1 MDNRRTLEMDFE
13 NFENLVKDALS
24 NMFDYAAL
32 ETHPLIATGIKP
44 HPEFKGSR
52 SDFLRS
58 VLLDCIN
65 SLKPVDIEYDLLSN
79 EWRSFII
86 LSQRY
91 VENISSNELAKIL
104 MLGDRQIR
112 RSQKKAIRAVALI
125 LWDRQQKNVEL
136 NTEEIETNGFV
147 INREIINLNQVIQS
161 VLDLLKNHFEKEA
174 VFVEFVDPKNNLS
187 VNSDRIIL
195 RQILIRIF
203 NLVFQKKNIHQ
214 IKIQLEEDHEVVKL
228 LFFIPEYHEEIEKF
242 LSNLHIQ
249 NNMFFQWVNELN
261 LQLMGNNTSTG
272 FNFVVSFANQEKKLI
287 LVVDDQEPALKMYER
302 YLSRTN
308 YKIYG
313 LSKATKVLNKAIEL
327 KPALILLDIMMPKLD
342 GWEILQSLRLNEK
355 TRHIPIVVCS
365 AWGEPE
371 LAESLGADYF
381 LRKPIIQ
388 KELLEILETIL
399 DDS

>member
-1 MDNRRTLEMDFE
+1 MDFD

-32 ETHPLIATGIKP
+32 ENHPLIAAGIKP
-44 HPEFKGSR
+44 HAEFKGSR

-58 VLLDCIN
+58 VLLECIN
-65 SLKPVDIEYDLLSN
+65 SLKPVEIEYDLLSN

-91 VENISSNELAKIL
+91 VENISSNELAKFL

-125 LWDRQQKNVEL
+125 LWDRLQTNVEL
-136 NTEEIETNGFV
+136 NTEEFETNGFV
-147 INREIINLNQVIQS
+147 INRETINLNQVIQS

-174 VFVEFVDPKNNLS
+174 VIVEFIDPKNIFS
-187 VNSDRIIL
+187 INSDRIIL
-195 RQILIRIF
+195 RQILIRIL
-203 NLVFQKKNIHQ
+203 NLVIQKKDIHQ
-214 IKIQLEEDHEVVKL
+214 IKIQLEEDHDDL
-228 LFFIPEYHEEIEKF
+228 NLIFFIPEYHEEIEKF
-242 LSNLHIQ
+242 LTNLHFQ
-249 NNMFFQWVNELN
+249 ENMLIQWVNELN
-261 LQLMGNNTSTG
+261 LKLEGNNISSG
-272 FNFVVSFANQEKKLI
+272 FNFLVHFANQEKKLI

-302 YLSRTN
+302 YLSRTK

-381 LRKPIIQ
+381 LRKPIVQ
-388 KELLEILETIL
+388 KELLEILEFIL
-399 DDS
+399 ED